1 MKHNRDETLLQANY
15 HIYSHAEKYLLG
27 KLITLHHGLYIRHY
41 VIFITTLRHIWRHA
55 TPSHC
60 VNVWLADKPAYF

>member
-41 VIFITTLRHIWRHA
+41 VIFITTLRHI
-55 TPSHC
+55 
-60 VNVWLADKPAYF
+60 